1 MCSVAVIPRS
11 LSGPHSYKRVGR
23 EGGRERIGREGKGER
38 GGGSGEMGD
47 MCFSSPLST
56 HPSLSRKP
64 SGRRRHFFI
73 PLPPHSLG
81 RGCEEESHVPF
92 RPPPLSMA
100 TMEAAVAT
108 ISSHIPLRPKKQSR
122 DDEDSSR
129 VLTLWDVPL
138 PLSLSLKE
146 QSFCLCGRI
155 SSSPNLIL

>member
-1 MCSVAVIPRS
+1 MCAVAVIPRS
-11 LSGPHSYKRVGR
+11 LSGSHSYKRVER
-23 EGGRERIGREGKGER
+23 EGERERIGRGRGEKR
-38 GGGSGEMGD
+38 GNGGYV
-47 MCFSSPLST
+47 FFFPPLN
-56 HPSLSRKP
+56 PSLAFPQTPRS
-64 SGRRRHFFI
+64 SSAFFI
-73 PLPPHSLG
+73 PPPHSLG
-81 RGCEEESHVPF
+81 KGCEEESHVPF

-146 QSFCLCGRI
+146 KSFCL
-155 SSSPNLIL
+155 